1 MSAVQLRFSLLFFA
15 LLLTAA
21 LALSL
26 GKYPIGTE
34 AWMRILSG
42 EAAGV
47 EASVVFDLRLPRIAA
62 AILVGAALS
71 VSGAAFQS
79 MFVNPLVS
87 PSLLGV
93 LAGASFG
100 AGLGILLSLNWFGV
114 QLLTFAFGCVA
125 VLFSMGVAML
135 YRGGSGI
142 LILVLG
148 GIISTSLFTSLLS
161 IVKYTADPYDQL
173 PSIVYWLMGSF
184 AMVERDT
191 LTGIALPMILGIGML
206 MALSKYLNVLSMGD
220 EEARALGVNVRWV
233 RVGAIGAATLIS
245 SLTVVTAGV
254 IGWVGLVIP
263 HISRFLVGPDNR
275 ILIPTSA
282 LLGGIYLLIV
292 DTISR
297 NAFDSE
303 IPIGILTS
311 LVGIPVFII
320 ILKNAK
326 RGWQ

>member
-1 MSAVQLRFSLLFFA
+1 MTHTLRIS
-15 LLLTAA
+15 LLLTLLVLGMFAA
-21 LALSL
+21 LGI
-26 GKYPIGTE
+26 GKYPICADTWWQLLQGG
-34 AWMRILSG
+34 APDI
-42 EAAGV
+42 AG
-47 EASVVFDLRLPRIAA
+47 SVVFELRLPRILAA
-62 AILVGAALS
+62 VLVGAALS

-100 AGLGILLSLNWFGV
+100 SALGILLSQSWFVV
-114 QLLTFAFGCVA
+114 QLLTFAFGAVA
-125 VLFSMGVAML
+125 VAVAMGIALL
-135 YRGGSGI
+135 YRGSGI

-161 IVKYTADPYDQL
+161 VVKYTADPYDQL

-184 AMVERDT
+184 ALVERST
-191 LTGIALPMILGIGML
+191 LLGVALPMLLGIAML
-206 MALSKYLNVLSMGD
+206 MLFAKYLNVLSMGD
-220 EEARALGVNVRWV
+220 DEARALGVDVKKVRLA
-233 RVGAIGAATLIS
+233 AIAAATLIS

-263 HISRFLVGPDNR
+263 HIARMMVGPDNR
-275 ILIPTSA
+275 VLIPVSA
-282 LLGGIYLLIV
+282 LVGGIYLLLV
-292 DTISR
+292 DTLSR
-297 NAFDSE
+297 TLFDSE

-311 LVGIPVFII
+311 LVGIPAFVI

-326 RGWQ
+326 KGWG

>member
-1 MSAVQLRFSLLFFA
+1 MTHTLRITLLIT
-15 LLLTAA
+15 LLAFGMIAA
-21 LALSL
+21 LGI
-26 GKYPIGTE
+26 GKYPIGTDTWWQLLRGSAPE
-34 AWMRILSG
+34 I
-42 EAAGV
+42 AG
-47 EASVVFDLRLPRIAA
+47 SVVFELRLPRILAA
-62 AILVGAALS
+62 VLVGAALS

-100 AGLGILLSLNWFGV
+100 SALGILLSESWFVV
-114 QLLTFAFGCVA
+114 QLLTFAFGAVA
-125 VLFSMGVAML
+125 VAFAMGIAVI
-135 YRGGSGI
+135 YRGSGI

-161 IVKYTADPYDQL
+161 VVKYTADPYDQL

-184 AMVERDT
+184 ALVERST
-191 LTGIALPMILGIGML
+191 LTGVAAPMLLGIMML
-206 MALSKYLNVLSMGD
+206 MLFSKYLNVLSMGD
-220 EEARALGVNVRWV
+220 DEARALGVNVKKIRLA
-233 RVGAIGAATLIS
+233 AIAAATLIS

-263 HISRFLVGPDNR
+263 HIARMMVGPDNR

-282 LLGGIYLLIV
+282 LIGGIYLLLV
-292 DTISR
+292 DTLSR
-297 NAFDSE
+297 TLFDSE

-311 LVGIPVFII
+311 LVGIPAFVI

-326 RGWQ
+326 KGWG

>member
-1 MSAVQLRFSLLFFA
+1 MSATLRLSLLS
-15 LLLTAA
+15 LLLLFAAAGA
-21 LALSL
+21 LAI
-26 GKYPIGTE
+26 GKYPIGAD
-34 AWMRILSG
+34 AWLQLLEGTAPDI
-42 EAAGV
+42 V
-47 EASVVFDLRLPRIAA
+47 ESVLFELRLPRIVAA
-62 AILVGAALS
+62 LLVGAALS

-100 AGLGILLSLNWFGV
+100 SALGILLSQSWFVV
-114 QLLTFAFGCVA
+114 QLLTFAFGALA
-125 VLFSMGVAML
+125 VVFAMGIALM
-135 YRGGSGI
+135 YRRAGI

-161 IVKYTADPYDQL
+161 VVKYTADPYDQL

-184 AMVERDT
+184 ALVERST
-191 LTGIALPMILGIGML
+191 LLGIAGPMLLGIGTLML
-206 MALSKYLNVLSMGD
+206 LSKYLNVLSMGD
-220 EEARALGVNVRWV
+220 DEARALGVNVRYI
-233 RVGAIGAATLIS
+233 RVAAIAAATLIS

-263 HISRFLVGPDNR
+263 HIARMMVGPDNR
-275 ILIPTSA
+275 ILIPVSA
-282 LLGGIYLLIV
+282 LIGGIYLLGV
-292 DTISR
+292 DTLSR
-297 NAFDSE
+297 TLFDSE

-311 LVGIPVFII
+311 LVGIPAFVI

-326 RGWQ
+326 KGWG

>member
-1 MSAVQLRFSLLFFA
+1 MSASLRLSLLS
-15 LLLTAA
+15 LLLVAAA
-21 LALSL
+21 LGALCI

-34 AWMRILSG
+34 AWLQLFDGTAPEI
-42 EAAGV
+42 V
-47 EASVVFDLRLPRIAA
+47 QSVLFELRLPRIAA

-87 PSLLGV
+87 PSLLGA

-100 AGLGILLSLNWFGV
+100 SALGILLSQSWFVV
-114 QLLTFAFGCVA
+114 QLLTFAFGAVA
-125 VLFSMGVAML
+125 VAFAMGIALM
-135 YRGGSGI
+135 YRGAGI

-161 IVKYTADPYDQL
+161 VVKYTADPYDQL

-184 AMVERDT
+184 ALVERST
-191 LTGIALPMILGIGML
+191 LLGVAGPMLLGIATLML
-206 MALSKYLNVLSMGD
+206 LSKYLNVLSMGD
-220 EEARALGVNVRWV
+220 DEARALGVNVRYI
-233 RVGAIGAATLIS
+233 RVAAIAAATLIS

-263 HISRFLVGPDNR
+263 HIARMLVGPDNR
-275 ILIPTSA
+275 ILIPVSA
-282 LLGGIYLLIV
+282 LIGGTYLLGV
-292 DTISR
+292 DTLSR
-297 NAFDSE
+297 TLFDSE

-311 LVGIPVFII
+311 LVGIPAFVI

-326 RGWQ
+326 KGWG

>member
-1 MSAVQLRFSLLFFA
+1 MTAR
-15 LLLTAA
+15 LLLLLLMLGVGML

-26 GKYPIGTE
+26 GKYPLTFE
-34 AWMRILSG
+34 NWMGIISG
-42 EAAGV
+42 DADAV
-47 EASVVFDLRLPRIAA
+47 VYSVVFDLRLPRIVA
-62 AILVGAALS
+62 AILVGAALA

-100 AGLGILLSLNWFGV
+100 SALGILLSLSWFGI

-125 VLFSMGVAML
+125 VLFAMGVTLL
-135 YRGGSGI
+135 YRSGSGI

-184 AMVERDT
+184 AMVEQST
-191 LTGIALPMILGIGML
+191 LLGVAAPMLIGIAML

-220 EEARALGVNVRWV
+220 EEARALGVNVRWI
-233 RVGAIGAATLIS
+233 RIGAIGAATLIS

-263 HISRFLVGPDNR
+263 HIARMLVGPDNR

-282 LLGGIYLLIV
+282 LIGGIYLLFV
-292 DTISR
+292 DTIAR
-297 NAFDSE
+297 NTFDSE

-311 LVGIPVFII
+311 LVGIPAFVI
-320 ILKNAK
+320 ILRHAK
-326 RGWQ
+326 RGWN